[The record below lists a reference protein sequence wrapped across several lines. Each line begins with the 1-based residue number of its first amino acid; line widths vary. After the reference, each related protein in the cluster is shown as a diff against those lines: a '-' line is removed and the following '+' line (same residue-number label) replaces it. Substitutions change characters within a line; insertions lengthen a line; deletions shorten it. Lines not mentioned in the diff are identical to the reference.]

1 MDRQTELWLAYT
13 REIKFSLEIVT
24 FTLIRKNLKKTKQQQ
39 QQKKPTRSQSLSP
52 RIEVTEQAI
61 THKIQD
67 ISKCRESQ
75 LRSTYQEQE

>member
-39 QQKKPTRSQSLSP
+39 QKK
-52 RIEVTEQAI
+52 
-61 THKIQD
+61 TH
-67 ISKCRESQ
+67 
-75 LRSTYQEQE
+75 

>member
-1 MDRQTELWLAYT
+1 MDRQAELWLAYT

-24 FTLIRKNLKKTKQQQ
+24 FTLVRKNLKKTKKKNK
-39 QQKKPTRSQSLSP
+39 QKTTRSQSLSP

-75 LRSTYQEQE
+75 LRSTYQEQK

>member
-24 FTLIRKNLKKTKQQQ
+24 FTLIRKNEKNKTTTT
-39 QQKKPTRSQSLSP
+39 KKPTRSQSLSP

-75 LRSTYQEQE
+75 LRSTYQEQK